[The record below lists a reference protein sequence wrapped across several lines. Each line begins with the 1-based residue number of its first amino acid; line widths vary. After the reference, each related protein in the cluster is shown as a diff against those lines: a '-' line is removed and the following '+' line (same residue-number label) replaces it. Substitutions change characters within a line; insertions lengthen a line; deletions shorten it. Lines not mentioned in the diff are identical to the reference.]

1 MALANVHGGANFLFE
16 PGSNPAHLGH
26 ELAYLASGFRQLLG
40 TQKQKREQQ
49 DHEDLSATDVE
60 HVKDRTPE
68 HDGLPHSGLWRGWGR
83 SVGQAVPVTR
93 LPSLRPPIGFA
104 HRGAKAHAPENTM
117 EAFEL
122 ALRLGASGLESD
134 VWITADGIAVL
145 DHDGLVGRRPL
156 RRPISQ
162 SPSADLPRHIPTL
175 REFYEVVGRSVDFSL
190 DIKDPAAAAEV
201 VACARDVGAEDRLWL
216 CHPDRQLV
224 SSWRELSS
232 EVHLVESTRASKF
245 EGSPE
250 LHIAQSAELGIDVIN
265 LHHSDWTGG
274 SVAMAHRFGLLAF
287 GWDAQFDRILDELL
301 DCGIDGV
308 YSDHVDT
315 MMASIA
321 KITGGDYSG
330 TS

>member
-1 MALANVHGGANFLFE
+1 MNLTDIQGGTNFFFE
-16 PGSNPAHLGH
+16 SRGNPTDLGH
-26 ELAYLASGFRQLLG
+26 ELANLASGFGQLLWPQQ
-40 TQKQKREQQ
+40 QKCQQQ
-49 DHEDLSATDVE
+49 DHKNLSATNVE
-60 HVKDRTPE
+60 HEGDGTPE
-68 HDGLPHSGLWRGWGR
+68 SDVLPHGGLWRGRTR
-83 SVGQAVPVTR
+83 SVGQAVAVTR

-122 ALRLGASGLESD
+122 ALRLGATGLESD
-134 VWITADGIAVL
+134 VWITADGVAVL

-156 RRPISQ
+156 RRPISE
-162 SPSADLPRHIPTL
+162 SMSADLPRHIPTL
-175 REFYEVVGRSVDFSL
+175 RDLYAVIGRSVDLSL
-190 DIKDPAAAAEV
+190 DIKDPAVAAEV

-232 EVHLVESTRASKF
+232 NVNLVESTRASKF
-245 EGSPE
+245 VGSPE
-250 LHIAQSAELGIDVIN
+250 LHIAQSADLGIDVIN
-265 LHHSDWTGG
+265 LHHSDWSGG

-315 MMASIA
+315 MMVSIA
-321 KITGGDYSG
+321 KIAGSG
-330 TS
+330 HSGA

>member
-1 MALANVHGGANFLFE
+1 MNLTDIHGGTNFFFE
-16 PGSNPAHLGH
+16 SGGNPTDLGH
-26 ELAYLASGFRQLLG
+26 ELANLASGFGQFLWSQQ
-40 TQKQKREQQ
+40 QKCQQQ
-49 DHEDLSATDVE
+49 DHEDLSATNVE
-60 HVKDRTPE
+60 HDEDRTPE
-68 HDGLPHSGLWRGWGR
+68 SVVLPHGGLWRGRTR
-83 SVGQAVPVTR
+83 SVGQAVAVTR

-122 ALRLGASGLESD
+122 ALRLGATGLESD
-134 VWITADGIAVL
+134 VWVTADGIAVL

-156 RRPISQ
+156 RRPISE
-162 SPSADLPRHIPTL
+162 SMSVDLPRHIPTL
-175 REFYEVVGRSVDFSL
+175 RDLYAIIGRSVDLSL
-190 DIKDPAAAAEV
+190 DIKDHAVAAEV

-232 EVHLVESTRASKF
+232 NVNLVESTRASKF
-245 EGSPE
+245 VGSPE
-250 LHIAQSAELGIDVIN
+250 LHIAQSADLGIDVIN
-265 LHHSDWTGG
+265 LHHSDWSGG

-315 MMASIA
+315 MMVSIA
-321 KITGGDYSG
+321 KITGIGHSGD
-330 TS
+330 